1 MHLNIRSDCEISG
14 VLSIWCFKKCEMFV
28 NCFRIK
34 ARFWFVW
41 KFNGKHVLFYEHPSG
56 RANRCLNRCRPLVP
70 FLWDFRS
77 PPPPKHVRRK
87 HPSPARH
94 KNWFVCVWARGGG
107 ALGLANGTNR
117 CRRLFKLRYNLTQ
130 LGHLT
135 NSFGMHRL
143 SIYVVSPVHGTSLMT

>member
-1 MHLNIRSDCEISG
+1 MHLNIRSDCEIPG
-14 VLSIWCFKKCEMFV
+14 VLSIWCFKKCEMFG

-34 ARFWFVW
+34 ARFLFVW
-41 KFNGKHVLFYEHPSG
+41 KFNGKHVLFYEPPSG

-94 KNWFVCVWARGGG
+94 KNWFVCVWARGGSTWACKRDQSMSSTFQI
-107 ALGLANGTNR
+107 ALEFDTARSSNKFIWHAPLINICCLAL
-117 CRRLFKLRYNLTQ
+117 CMVQ
-130 LGHLT
+130 A
-135 NSFGMHRL
+135 
-143 SIYVVSPVHGTSLMT
+143 